1 MPAARIFIIACL
13 LSVHA
18 LAGSSTDY
26 SLEPA
31 VLDGGGAAGSSSS
44 YALNPSIGSGAAGA
58 SAGFAVRSGF
68 SGILSDASSLVL
80 AASGAAGSMNERATL
95 QLEAR
100 IRYDDD
106 TLSAVAL
113 PAADLAWSVAEGPLA
128 EIDSTGLAT
137 ASSVYQNTPATATA
151 TYQGVDG
158 RLEISVRNLTNDDF
172 ETYASDGLTD
182 SWQVRYFGV
191 SSAEAA
197 AGANPDGDTLTNLL
211 EFAFG
216 TDPSQASGGSVQWSG
231 SSLITAGSP
240 IPYVFQGGTG
250 TFSYRAAFS
259 RRKDYSL
266 HGLSYKV
273 EFSADLNTW
282 KASTAAPTVLADDGS
297 VQVVYVPYLVFVNGR
312 KATFFRVG
320 VQNQ

>member
-1 MPAARIFIIACL
+1 MAVVTRIGFLLLLPLAAW
-13 LSVHA
+13 
-18 LAGSSTDY
+18 AGSSANYTID
-26 SLEPA
+26 PA
-31 VLDGGGAAGSSSS
+31 VLDGGGAAGSSAD
-44 YALNPSIGSGAAGA
+44 YTLNPSAAP
-58 SAGFAVRSGF
+58 
-68 SGILSDASSLVL
+68 
-80 AASGAAGSMNERATL
+80 GAAGSSTNYTLRSGYAGQLFERVSIYIEKPSSAITINERASL
-95 QLEAR
+95 QLDVSA
-100 IRYDDD
+100 IYDDASRAILAAND
-106 TLSAVAL
+106 LVWSAA
-113 PAADLAWSVAEGPLA
+113 SGTIES
-128 EIDSTGLAT
+128 IDPFGLLT
-137 ASSVYQNTPATATA
+137 AGSVYQNTATTVRATSGGMFDELDF
-151 TYQGVDG
+151 TVVNTG
-158 RLEISVRNLTNDDF
+158 SDDF
-172 ETYASDGLTD
+172 APYATDGLPDT
-182 SWQVRYFGV
+182 WQVQYFGE
-191 SSAEAA
+191 SSNL
-197 AGANPDGDTLTNLL
+197 GGSNMDFDNDGVINLL
-211 EFAFG
+211 EFAYG

-266 HGLSYKV
+266 HGLTYTV

>member
-31 VLDGGGAAGSSSS
+31 VFDGGGLLASSAD
-44 YALNPSIGSGAAGA
+44 YALNPSIGPGAAGA
-58 SAGFAVRSGF
+58 SAGYTLRGGF
-68 SGILSDASSLVL
+68 SGQLLELVSIQIENPSSPLT
-80 AASGAAGSMNERATL
+80 MNERTTL
-95 QLEAR
+95 QLEASAV
-100 IRYDDD
+100 YDDSSRTILTAND
-106 TLSAVAL
+106 LVWSAE
-113 PAADLAWSVAEGPLA
+113 SGRIES
-128 EIDSTGLAT
+128 IDPTGLLT
-137 ASSVYQNTPATATA
+137 AGSVYQDTAT
-151 TYQGVDG
+151 T
-158 RLEISVRNLTNDDF
+158 VRASSGGMFDELDLTVVNTGSDDF
-172 ETYASDGLTD
+172 ASYATDGLPDT
-182 SWQVRYFGV
+182 WQVQFFGE
-191 SSAEAA
+191 SSTR
-197 AGANPDGDTLTNLL
+197 GGSNMDFDNDGVINLL

>member
-1 MPAARIFIIACL
+1 MAAVIRIGFL
-13 LSVHA
+13 LFLSHVAWAGTSV
-18 LAGSSTDY
+18 DY
-26 SLEPA
+26 SIDPTA
-31 VLDGGGAAGSSSS
+31 LDAGGTAAYSSAYTIHTST
-44 YALNPSIGSGAAGA
+44 AAGA
-58 SAGFAVRSGF
+58 EGSSINYTLRSGYAGQLLELI
-68 SGILSDASSLVL
+68 SIQIENASSPLT
-80 AASGAAGSMNERATL
+80 MNERTTL
-95 QLEAR
+95 QLEIYA
-100 IRYDDD
+100 IYDDSSRAVLAAND
-106 TLSAVAL
+106 LLWSAESGMVE
-113 PAADLAWSVAEGPLA
+113 S
-128 EIDSTGLAT
+128 IDSSGLLT
-137 ASSVYQNTPATATA
+137 AGSVYQDTTTTVRASS
-151 TYQGVDG
+151 GGIFDEFE
-158 RLEISVRNLTNDDF
+158 LSVLNIGSDDF
-172 ETYASDGLTD
+172 GPYASDGLPDT
-182 SWQVRYFGV
+182 WQVEYFGEN
-191 SSAEAA
+191 SIR
-197 AGANPDGDTLTNLL
+197 GGPMDDYDNDGVINLL

-282 KASTAAPTVLADDGS
+282 KASTAAPTILADDGS

>member
-1 MPAARIFIIACL
+1 MAVVTRIGFL
-13 LSVHA
+13 LLLPLVA
-18 LAGSSTDY
+18 WAGTSADY
-26 SLEPA
+26 SIDPTA
-31 VLDGGGAAGSSSS
+31 LDGGGALTSSAA
-44 YALNPSIGSGAAGA
+44 YTLNPSTAP
-58 SAGFAVRSGF
+58 
-68 SGILSDASSLVL
+68 
-80 AASGAAGSMNERATL
+80 GAAGSSTNYTLRSGYAGQLLELVSIQIENPSSPLTMNERTTL
-95 QLEAR
+95 QLEASAV
-100 IRYDDD
+100 YDDSSRTILTAND
-106 TLSAVAL
+106 LVWSAE
-113 PAADLAWSVAEGPLA
+113 SGRIES
-128 EIDSTGLAT
+128 IDPTGLLT
-137 ASSVYQNTPATATA
+137 AGSVYQDTAT
-151 TYQGVDG
+151 T
-158 RLEISVRNLTNDDF
+158 VRASSGGMFDELDLTVVNTGSDDF
-172 ETYASDGLTD
+172 ASYATDGLPDT
-182 SWQVRYFGV
+182 WQVQFFGE
-191 SSAEAA
+191 SSTR
-197 AGANPDGDTLTNLL
+197 GGSNMDFDNDGVTNLL

>member
-1 MPAARIFIIACL
+1 MTRIGFLLLLPLAAW
-13 LSVHA
+13 
-18 LAGSSTDY
+18 AGSSANYTID
-26 SLEPA
+26 PA
-31 VLDGGGAAGSSSS
+31 VLDGGGAAGSSAD
-44 YALNPSIGSGAAGA
+44 YTLNPSAAP
-58 SAGFAVRSGF
+58 
-68 SGILSDASSLVL
+68 
-80 AASGAAGSMNERATL
+80 GAAGSSTNYTLRSGYAGQLFERVSIYIEKPSSAITINERASL
-95 QLEAR
+95 QLDVSA
-100 IRYDDD
+100 IYDDASRAILAAND
-106 TLSAVAL
+106 LVWSAA
-113 PAADLAWSVAEGPLA
+113 SGTIES
-128 EIDSTGLAT
+128 IDPFGLLT
-137 ASSVYQNTPATATA
+137 AGSVYQNTATTVRATSGGMFDELDF
-151 TYQGVDG
+151 TVVNTG
-158 RLEISVRNLTNDDF
+158 SDDF
-172 ETYASDGLTD
+172 APYATDGLPDT
-182 SWQVRYFGV
+182 WQVQYFGE
-191 SSAEAA
+191 SSNL
-197 AGANPDGDTLTNLL
+197 GGSNMDFDNDGVINLL
-211 EFAFG
+211 EFAYG

-266 HGLSYKV
+266 HGLTYTV